1 MPYYVQVT
9 MLAIRDNREEND
21 PGDRGVPEICQRILC
36 PDTWGLEAGSQT
48 QIIPWL
54 DLSFGSW
61 AKLRRPVIPVLE
73 RQRKKGQQF
82 RIILIYIVSLGLTC
96 ATRDSTN
103 KQTKILQNLSYTGV
117 PGQLKARPYC
127 KHINRQADSMKWAA
141 ATIFSSFFTSHTGS
155 CCS

>member
-1 MPYYVQVT
+1 MYP
-9 MLAIRDNREEND
+9 RPD
-21 PGDRGVPEICQRILC
+21 PGPCIDKVCIL
-36 PDTWGLEAGSQT
+36 PGSYNLQPKVISFSSSHEGPFVILQGKEGNQKTGLLAH
-48 QIIPWL
+48 
-54 DLSFGSW
+54 
-61 AKLRRPVIPVLE
+61 AYIPVLE
-73 RQRKKGQQF
+73 RQRQKGQQL

-103 KQTKILQNLSYTGV
+103 KQTKILQNLSYIGV

-127 KHINRQADSMKWAA
+127 KHINRQADSMKRAA